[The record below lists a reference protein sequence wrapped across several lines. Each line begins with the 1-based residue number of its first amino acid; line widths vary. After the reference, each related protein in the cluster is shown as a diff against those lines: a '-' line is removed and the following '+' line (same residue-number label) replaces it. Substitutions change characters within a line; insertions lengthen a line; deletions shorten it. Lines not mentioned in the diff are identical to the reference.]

1 MATYKSMIEIRGSI
15 DNLVFYTL
23 NGIPV
28 VRKKSGFNKDA
39 YANNPKYAKVRE
51 NSSEFG
57 HCSKSGKMIR
67 VALHQYLSECGDR
80 YMYQKF
86 AQVMTR
92 IKNLDKHSARGSRK
106 IPVGLGVAGAEV
118 LLQQFVFGAIPNL
131 MGTAILNKEL
141 FGAEIRLAHPTNFDE
156 ITLLTLAPDFEN
168 YHCQL
173 SEETQN
179 IKPKKTAYSFAKTL
193 EQENLLYFLVLKKD
207 GKIMAMG
214 FV

>member
-1 MATYKSMIEIRGSI
+1 MIEIRGSI
-15 DNLVFYTL
+15 DDLVFYNL

-67 VALHQYLSECGDR
+67 LALHQYLSECGDS

-86 AQVMTR
+86 AQAMTR
-92 IKNLDKHSARGSRK
+92 IKDMDTQSARGNRK
-106 IPVGLGVAGAEV
+106 VPVGLGVAGAEV

-131 MGTAILNKEL
+131 MGLAIRNEEL
-141 FGAEIRLAHPTNFDE
+141 FGTEIRLANPTDFDE
-156 ITLLTLAPDFEN
+156 IILVTLAPNFEN
-168 YHCQL
+168 YHCEI

-179 IKPKKTAYSFAKTL
+179 IKPKQTTYSFAKNL
-193 EQENLLYFLVLKKD
+193 EQEILLYFLVLKKD
-207 GKIMAMG
+207 GKIIAMG